1 MQHRKMS
8 QQQLLKVSILAKLVN
23 STNHSVKLL
32 PKSLD
37 SVVMAA
43 DSAVASAAALVA
55 ADLVVVSAAVSVA
68 SILTSSEIE
77 I

>member
-1 MQHRKMS
+1 M
-8 QQQLLKVSILAKLVN
+8 VSILAKLVA
-23 STNHSVKLL
+23 SIKHSVKLL

-37 SVVMAA
+37 SVVMA
-43 DSAVASAAALVA
+43 DSAVVSEAALEAV
-55 ADLVVVSAAVSVA
+55 LVVVSAAVSVA